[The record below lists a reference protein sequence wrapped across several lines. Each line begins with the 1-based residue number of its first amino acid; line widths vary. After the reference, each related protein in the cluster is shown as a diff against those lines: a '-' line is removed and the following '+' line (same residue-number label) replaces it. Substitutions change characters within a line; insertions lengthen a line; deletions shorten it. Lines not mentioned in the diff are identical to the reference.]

1 MSEPDRSAREP
12 LLVWGVKQ
20 SFRNYVEA
28 TGGTIGVAGEA
39 ERLDD
44 GAFAFVPAP
53 GATSALDAEGRP
65 AGSVAFLGEVR
76 FQAHGGMLSVFLA
89 DPSIEP
95 DAEGAVLMVA
105 DAPSRKYRIPIA
117 RLDLSAAEPLAEG
130 GLSIPAAV
138 TIEGMQLLGDHY
150 PPRTPLDP
158 VRIRLS

>member
-1 MSEPDRSAREP
+1 MSEPDRSARKP

-28 TGGTIGVAGEA
+28 TGGTIEAAGEA
-39 ERLDD
+39 ERLED
-44 GAFAFVPAP
+44 GVFAFAPAP
-53 GATSALDAEGRP
+53 DAASALDSGGRP
-65 AGSVAFLGEVR
+65 TGTVKFQGEVR

-89 DPSIEP
+89 DPSIEL

-105 DAPSRKYRIPIA
+105 DAPSRKFRIPIA
-117 RLDLSAAEPLAEG
+117 RLDLSAAEPLVEG
-130 GLSIPAAV
+130 GLSIPSAV